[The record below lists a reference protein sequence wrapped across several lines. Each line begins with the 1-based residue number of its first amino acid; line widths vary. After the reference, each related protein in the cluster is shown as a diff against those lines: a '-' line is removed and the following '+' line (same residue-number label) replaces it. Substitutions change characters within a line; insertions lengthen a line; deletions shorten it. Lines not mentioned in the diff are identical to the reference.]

1 MSAGVSITQR
11 LRDLIEEAGSS
22 GNVSTDDLHNELS
35 NLEVAAKLP
44 LTEPDPWFNMT
55 PEQIAEYKAQERNAA

>member
-1 MSAGVSITQR
+1 MSCGETITQR
-11 LRDLIEEAGSS
+11 LRNLIEEARSGSA
-22 GNVSTDDLHNELS
+22 GIEEMHNELS

-55 PEQIAEYKAQERNAA
+55 PKEIAEYKAQERKAA

>member
-1 MSAGVSITQR
+1 MNSCGSSTQR
-11 LRDLIEEAGSS
+11 LRNLIEDARSGSAGFE
-22 GNVSTDDLHNELS
+22 DLHNELS

-55 PEQIAEYKAQERNAA
+55 PEEIADYKAQEMTA

>member
-1 MSAGVSITQR
+1 MNACESFTQR
-11 LRDLIEEAGSS
+11 LRNLIEEARGGSA
-22 GNVSTDDLHNELS
+22 GFEDLHNELS

-55 PEQIAEYKAQERNAA
+55 PEEIAEYKAQERKAA